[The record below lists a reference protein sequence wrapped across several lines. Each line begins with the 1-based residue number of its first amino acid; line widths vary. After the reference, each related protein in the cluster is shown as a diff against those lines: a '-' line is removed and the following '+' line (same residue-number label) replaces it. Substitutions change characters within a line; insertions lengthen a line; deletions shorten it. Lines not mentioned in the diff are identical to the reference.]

1 MEKEYDD
8 IEDELDKTEEEM
20 EEENEEEEE
29 QEEVPRGKNVKKK
42 KKAVEEEVPVE
53 RYTAFYQEAKIGI
66 LDTITKE
73 VVVEG
78 LPDLP
83 TATLEALKLN
93 KIDRIEIASGA

>member
-1 MEKEYDD
+1 MGEEYDN
-8 IEDELDKTEEEM
+8 IEDEFDKAEEEM
-20 EEENEEEEE
+20 EEDEEEE
-29 QEEVPRGKNVKKK
+29 QEEAPRGKTVNRK
-42 KKAVEEEVPVE
+42 KKAVVEEETLAE

-93 KIDRIEIASGA
+93 KIDKIEIASGA